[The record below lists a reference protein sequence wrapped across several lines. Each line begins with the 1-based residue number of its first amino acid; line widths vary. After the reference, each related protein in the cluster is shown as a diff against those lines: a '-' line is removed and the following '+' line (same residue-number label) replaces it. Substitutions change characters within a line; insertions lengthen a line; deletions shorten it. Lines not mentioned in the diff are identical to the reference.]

1 MSLLL
6 TLMNTFSLINLILFL
21 LTLNKSVYWV
31 KWGAGII
38 LSWQW
43 KYQDKFDVVGFVFS
57 FLSLIKKNFLLFLQV
72 WLLLTEDTNFSELYI
87 CIYHILLLT
96 QNFPK
101 TNVSYS
107 PDTHMYV
114 GMSGGKK
121 CYFSGNFTYVLNK

>member
-31 KWGAGII
+31 KWRAGII

-43 KYQDKFDVVGFVFS
+43 KYQDKFDVVAFVFS
-57 FLSLIKKNFLLFLQV
+57 FLFLIKKNFLLSLQV

-87 CIYHILLLT
+87 CIYHILLT
-96 QNFPK
+96 QNFAK

-107 PDTHMYV
+107 PDKHMYV
-114 GMSGGKK
+114 GISGGKK